1 MIVPRQRVIIIGSAC
16 DNSLDNYQ
24 EVNGPLI
31 GESSYRNG
39 HLGTAGEWSS

>member
-1 MIVPRQRVIIIGSAC
+1 VNVSRQRVVIIGLVC
-16 DNSLDNYQ
+16 ENSLDIYQ

-31 GESSYRNG
+31 GEPSYRNG